1 MSEKTN
7 LDWFVTQL
15 WASVKEKRAT
25 GAGMTEIAFRIGV
38 SNQMLHAYLRGMG
51 QPKIGTYVNMAR
63 YFGWDHPLAGEG
75 DAAAGHSR
83 WRTQTAPDLGE
94 HALMA
99 GVL

>member
-1 MSEKTN
+1 MTQSAE
-7 LDWFVTQL
+7 LDWFVAKL
-15 WASVKEKRAT
+15 RASVNEKKTA
-25 GAGMTEIAFRIGV
+25 GAGMTEIAFRCGI

-75 DAAAGHSR
+75 DAATGHSR